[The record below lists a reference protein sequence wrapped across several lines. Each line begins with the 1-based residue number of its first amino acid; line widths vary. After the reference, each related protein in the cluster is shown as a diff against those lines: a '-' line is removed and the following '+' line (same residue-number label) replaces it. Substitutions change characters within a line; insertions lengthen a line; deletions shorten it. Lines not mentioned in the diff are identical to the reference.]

1 MDGLANLG
9 DLLGQVGLTGG
20 DLSREERSA
29 GPATARDG
37 IFNFALPISEE
48 GGINQGMGGG

>member
-1 MDGLANLG
+1 VDGLANLG